1 MTSGDRNEAP
11 PRTGSF
17 SSDELAGALAAW
29 VESSDV
35 PLMIADA
42 GADHPLLY
50 VNPAFEAASG
60 FPAAGLVGREIGA
73 VLAAELQR
81 DSPQSLR
88 EVLASDQTSRGRVL
102 KHRADGSAWWSEL
115 HLSRI
120 DDEAGR
126 IRYII
131 GLQLDI
137 SDQVAAEQESVHAV
151 THDRLTGLVTHAHF
165 VDSLD
170 RELARAARDRA
181 GLAVLF
187 LDVDHLKATNDV
199 HGHAAGDTLLLEI
212 AGRLRERLR
221 GADLAGRYG
230 GDEFLV
236 LLGGLPAEPDAA
248 AAVTARVVDS
258 LARSLAEPIDLGSAS
273 IEVSVSIG
281 TALYP
286 RDGAT
291 ALELLSRADTA
302 MYREK
307 RRGR

>member
-1 MTSGDRNEAP
+1 MTSADDEIRPGAGLLSN
-11 PRTGSF
+11 
-17 SSDELAGALAAW
+17 DELADALTSW

-42 GADHPLLY
+42 AADHPLLY
-50 VNPAFEAASG
+50 VNPAFEVASG
-60 FPAAGLVGREIGA
+60 FPAVRLVGRDVEA
-73 VLAAELQR
+73 VLAAELHR
-81 DSPQSLR
+81 DPPQSLR
-88 EVLASDQTSRGRVL
+88 EVLATERPSRERVL

-115 HLSRI
+115 HLSPV
-120 DDEAGR
+120 DDDAGR

-137 SDQVAAEQESVHAV
+137 SDQVAAEQEHVRAV

-170 RELARAARDRA
+170 RELARAARDQV

-187 LDVDHLKATNDV
+187 LDVDHLKVTNDV
-199 HGHAAGDTLLLEI
+199 HGHAAGDALLVEI

-236 LLGGLPAEPDAA
+236 LLVGLPIDPVAA
-248 AAVTARVVDS
+248 AAATARVAEELAHS
-258 LARSLAEPIDLGSAS
+258 LAAPIDVGSAS
-273 IEVSVSIG
+273 IAVSVSIG

-286 RDGAT
+286 RDGGT
-291 ALELLSRADTA
+291 PIELLSRADTA